1 MQVKED
7 NHKEAIKRNL
17 KGFLVVLALFAL
29 GNIHQ
34 FFIAESL
41 GFFIKN
47 LLWHVLGLSIF
58 FFLLFFTDYKK
69 VSFRA
74 LWYAYWILNFVLFI
88 MLIFGKRWLNLG
100 FLSLQ
105 PSEFVKFILLWLI
118 SLYLS
123 REPSEVIPPKKL
135 LKIFGLIALPL
146 ILIMPA
152 DLDYAFIMGVMF
164 FSWLLFIGIPKR
176 IFILLLSGVLLFS
189 FVFVPIAWQKL
200 KPHQKGRIYGYLE
213 PEKYAKTWGYQL
225 NQSLIAIGS
234 GGLTGQKFYKG
245 WSTRLGYLPAK
256 HTDLAFAVW
265 AETWGLL
272 GVSVFLALYGYLI
285 YFGICVSQTTKDWFG
300 KYLSLGVSLIFLW
313 QLFFNLGGCSG
324 LLPMTSIP
332 LPFLSYGGSITILV
346 YILLYLLFN
355 VAIKKY
361 FFK

>member
-1 MQVKED
+1 MV
-7 NHKEAIKRNL
+7 
-17 KGFLVVLALFAL
+17 
-29 GNIHQ
+29 
-34 FFIAESL
+34 
-41 GFFIKN
+41 
-47 LLWHVLGLSIF
+47 
-58 FFLLFFTDYKK
+58 
-69 VSFRA
+69 
-74 LWYAYWILNFVLFI
+74 WYAYWGLNFLLLV
-88 MLIFGKRWLNLG
+88 MLIFHKRWLNLG
-100 FLSLQ
+100 FISIQ
-105 PSEFVKFILLWLI
+105 PSEFIKFILVLLI

-123 REPSEVIPPKKL
+123 REPNEVISTKKFFKL
-135 LKIFGLIALPL
+135 VGLIVLPL
-146 ILIMPA
+146 ILILPM

-176 IFILLLSGVLLFS
+176 ILGLLLVCA
-189 FVFVPIAWQKL
+189 FVFSIIAVPIGWQKL
-200 KPHQKGRIYGYLE
+200 KPHQKGRIYGYLD

-272 GVSVFLALYGYLI
+272 GVSVFLALYGYLV
-285 YFGICVSQTTKDWFG
+285 YFGICVSQFTKDWFG
-300 KYLSLGVSLIFLW
+300 KYLSLGISLILLW
-313 QLFFNLGGCSG
+313 QLFFNIGGCSG

-332 LPFLSYGGSITILV
+332 VPFLSYGGSITISV